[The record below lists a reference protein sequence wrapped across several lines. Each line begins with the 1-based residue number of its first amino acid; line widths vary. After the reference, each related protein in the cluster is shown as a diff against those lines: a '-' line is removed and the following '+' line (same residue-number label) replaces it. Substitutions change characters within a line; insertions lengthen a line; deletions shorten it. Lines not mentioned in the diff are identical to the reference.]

1 MLLALTN
8 SSHLQIKKA
17 NLGDVIEYIV
27 NKKQILSPRC
37 SPDTEKEF
45 RRAIT
50 PKASSQERNNVTVFE
65 KVIQ

>member
-17 NLGDVIEYIV
+17 NLEDVIEYIA
-27 NKKQILSPRC
+27 KKNQILSPRS
-37 SPDTEKEF
+37 SPDTAKEF

-50 PKASSQERNNVTVFE
+50 TKASSQERSDVTVFE